1 VDPNIN
7 DTQVLILAPT
17 RELADQISKV
27 VLCLGEF
34 LKIKTHMC
42 CGGTVIAEDKKALQS
57 GIQIVV
63 GTPGRIHDMMKREFL
78 RTDKLKLLIMD
89 EADNML
95 GRGFE
100 DQIKDIFAL
109 IPGEI

>member
-1 VDPNIN
+1 MFGRIFENKDPYVLRGDRNCRRQESTAIRHLNSRRLFNIFM
-7 DTQVLILAPT
+7 Q
-17 RELADQISKV
+17 
-27 VLCLGEF
+27 
-34 LKIKTHMC
+34 
-42 CGGTVIAEDKKALQS
+42 
-57 GIQIVV
+57 

-100 DQIKDIFAL
+100 D
-109 IPGEI
+109 